1 MHCVT
6 AHVVVE
12 KESEGFRT
20 AELLRKVSEL
30 ERLLGQKQ
38 VEVEFL
44 NRVIAEGDNYYK
56 CDLKKSFGHVCCNT
70 VQAKV
75 LNWFQ
80 MYISEFEF
88 NMEDVYEYCVLR
100 TRVLRKV
107 QAKYKYCGISRQ
119 CHHTCTV
126 YEVRGKAKK
135 LACGK
140 DLVRVEVLGLVRQA
154 RLSHPRM
161 GSRPLYKMLN
171 VSGMGIN
178 KFERLLSEEGL
189 GIKRKRNR
197 SKTTDGHLFKG
208 KIKNLINGKVLDDIN
223 QLWVSDITYFQ
234 RGDKNFYIIL
244 IMDVYSRVIIGYGI
258 YTDMFSD
265 NNTCTV
271 YEVRGILVLKASLRK
286 RGIKNYGGALI
297 HHSDK
302 GSQFMSKAYR
312 ELLGKYGIV
321 LSVAE
326 NSLQNAYAE
335 RLNGTRLEFFHT
347 EDLSQ
352 LRRHLNRSVWLYN
365 NQRPHSALKYTRTS
379 YGVQV

>member
-1 MHCVT
+1 MNI
-6 AHVVVE
+6 AGSVV
-12 KESEGFRT
+12 S
-20 AELLRKVSEL
+20 
-30 ERLLGQKQ
+30 
-38 VEVEFL
+38 
-44 NRVIAEGDNYYK
+44 VII
-56 CDLKKSFGHVCCNT
+56 L
-70 VQAKV
+70 
-75 LNWFQ
+75 
-80 MYISEFEF
+80 
-88 NMEDVYEYCVLR
+88 
-100 TRVLRKV
+100 VLRK
-107 QAKYKYCGISRQ
+107 
-119 CHHTCTV
+119 
-126 YEVRGKAKK
+126 VRGKAKK
-135 LACGK
+135 LACVK
-140 DLVRVEVLGLVRQA
+140 DLVRIEVLGLVRQA

-171 VSGMGIN
+171 ISGMGIN
-178 KFERLLSEEGL
+178 QFERLLSEEGL
-189 GIKRKRNR
+189 CIKRKRNR

-208 KIKNLINGKVLDDIN
+208 KIMNLTNGKVLDGIN

-234 RGDKNFYIIL
+234 RGNKNFYIIL
-244 IMDVYSRVIIGYGI
+244 MMDVYSRVIIGAGI

-265 NNTCTV
+265 NN
-271 YEVRGILVLKASLRK
+271 ILVLKASLRE
-286 RGIKNYGGALI
+286 RGIKNYDGSLI

-312 ELLGKYGIV
+312 ELLKKYGIE

-335 RLNGTRLEFFHT
+335 RLNGIIKNDYLEFFHT